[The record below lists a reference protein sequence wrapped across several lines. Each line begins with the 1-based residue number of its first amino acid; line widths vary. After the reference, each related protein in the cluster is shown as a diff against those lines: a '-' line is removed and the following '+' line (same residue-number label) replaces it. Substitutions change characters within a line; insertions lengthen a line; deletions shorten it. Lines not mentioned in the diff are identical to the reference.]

1 MAGPG
6 VELIGDEEIQEV
18 LDVLR
23 SRRLVRYGAEDD
35 PAFRAK
41 VRQLEAEVARTVGVG
56 YAIAMNSGTSAL
68 YAALAGLGIGPGDE
82 VIVPGFTFVASISA
96 IVYNGALPVLA
107 EIDDTLN
114 LDPSDVEAR
123 ITSQTRAIL
132 AVHML
137 GNPARLNELQQIAR
151 RHDLALIE
159 DAAQAFGASYFGQ
172 PVGRLGVV
180 AAFSF
185 NVFKTITSGDGGM
198 LVTSDEALYRRCFA
212 VHDQGHSPHRS
223 GIEIGTRPLLG
234 LNFRMTELSGAVL
247 LAQLR
252 KLEQIRSHLRANK
265 QLFKSLIAG
274 IPDLRFRTLPD
285 PAGDLAT
292 HLVVIFPSADVAG
305 RVAADLRSRVL
316 ADSGWH
322 IYSKMEHLLQR
333 RTATMRGCPFYCS
346 CHEERQRDYRPGML
360 PQTDDLAS
368 RAMSI
373 GIGVADPH
381 LGSNFGVTV
390 LDGPEAVR
398 ERAEAFRKVVTRYLG
413 R

>member
-6 VELIGDEEIQEV
+6 VELIGDEEIQEI

-123 ITSQTRAIL
+123 ISSQTRAIL

-180 AAFSF
+180 GAFSF

-198 LVTSDEALYRRCFA
+198 LVTSDEALYHRCFA
-212 VHDQGHSPHRS
+212 VHDQGHAPHRS

-252 KLEQIRSHLRANK
+252 KLEHIRSRLRANK

-274 IPDLRFRTLPD
+274 IPHLRFRTLPD

-305 RVAADLRSRVL
+305 RVAADLKSRVL

-322 IYSKMEHLLQR
+322 IYSKMEHLLHR
-333 RTATMRGCPFYCS
+333 RTPTMRGCPFYCT
-346 CHEERQRDYRPGML
+346 CHEERRRDYRPGML
-360 PQTDDLAS
+360 PQTDDLTS

-373 GIGVADPH
+373 GIGVADPN

-390 LDGPEAVR
+390 LDGAEAIH
-398 ERAEAFRKVVTRYLG
+398 ERAETFRRVVTPYLG